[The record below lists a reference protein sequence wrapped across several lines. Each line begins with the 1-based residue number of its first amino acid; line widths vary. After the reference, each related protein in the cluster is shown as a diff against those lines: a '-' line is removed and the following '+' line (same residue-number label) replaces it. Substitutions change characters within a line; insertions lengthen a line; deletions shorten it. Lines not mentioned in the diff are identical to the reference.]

1 MMEIK
6 TKLMDGLKKGI
17 TVKQLCNNLRIK
29 YRTQIIPFCQSR
41 DREGFKPLTA
51 KDFWSSKLSIAGT
64 LYYMQ
69 ELLNEIQGEYQQHE
83 ILGEK
88 DGSTSI
94 ISDSDNNSRD
104 RSVNDKG
111 FTEQVN

>member
-1 MMEIK
+1 MEINA
-6 TKLMDGLKKGI
+6 KLMNGLKTGI
-17 TVKQLCNNLRIK
+17 TVKELCNNLKIK
-29 YRTQIIPFCQSR
+29 YRTQVMPFCQSR

-88 DGSTSI
+88 DGSTDI
-94 ISDSDNNSRD
+94 ISDSDNSSRD
-104 RSVNDKG
+104 RSINDKG